1 MFKVRDRTVI
11 PIKNTS
17 ISELNNPSYI
27 DQSHIPENGE
37 SGHTQLWSFICVISV
52 FVSSLFCCITI

>member
-1 MFKVRDRTVI
+1 MSKVRGRTVI

-27 DQSHIPENGE
+27 DQSHIPENGH
-37 SGHTQLWSFICVISV
+37 SQLWSFICVISV
-52 FVSSLFCCITI
+52 FISSLFCCITI